1 MKRLIALVLVVLI
14 VLFYSP
20 ELLKE
25 GYDLKEKFFQ
35 SEIWNEF
42 LDKIN
47 INDNSKK
54 DKKEKS
60 QNLQSNN
67 TEGENLGESDIKNFE
82 KISLGDN
89 LSYVLS
95 SIGKPGRMILVNMVL
110 IGMYI
115 INMEKNLQWLDLKMM
130 K

>member
-1 MKRLIALVLVVLI
+1 MKRLIALVLVILI

-20 ELLKE
+20 ELIEE

-47 INDNSKK
+47 INNNSKK
-54 DKKEKS
+54 DKKEQN

-67 TEGENLGESDIKNFE
+67 TEGELRRVRYKEF
-82 KISLGDN
+82 
-89 LSYVLS
+89 
-95 SIGKPGRMILVNMVL
+95 
-110 IGMYI
+110 
-115 INMEKNLQWLDLKMM
+115 
-130 K
+130 

>member
-67 TEGENLGESDIKNFE
+67 TEGENLGESDIK
-82 KISLGDN
+82 
-89 LSYVLS
+89 
-95 SIGKPGRMILVNMVL
+95 
-110 IGMYI
+110 
-115 INMEKNLQWLDLKMM
+115 
-130 K
+130 

>member
-54 DKKEKS
+54 DKKK
-60 QNLQSNN
+60 
-67 TEGENLGESDIKNFE
+67 KV
-82 KISLGDN
+82 KIYNQIIL
-89 LSYVLS
+89 
-95 SIGKPGRMILVNMVL
+95 KGRT
-110 IGMYI
+110 
-115 INMEKNLQWLDLKMM
+115 
-130 K
+130 

>member
-1 MKRLIALVLVVLI
+1 MILRRRDILKRLIALVLVVLI

-54 DKKEKS
+54 DKRE
-60 QNLQSNN
+60 NQSYFYN
-67 TEGENLGESDIKNFE
+67 T
-82 KISLGDN
+82 
-89 LSYVLS
+89 
-95 SIGKPGRMILVNMVL
+95 RT
-110 IGMYI
+110 
-115 INMEKNLQWLDLKMM
+115 
-130 K
+130 

>member
-95 SIGKPGRMILVNMVL
+95 RIGKPGRIA
-110 IGMYI
+110 IS
-115 INMEKNLQWLDLKMM
+115 E
-130 K
+130 